1 METGKKKKK
10 SNEMWENPN
19 CWARA
24 SINQCKVGYTA
35 HGKVGD
41 VGLIHSNWEFGTQLI
56 CEK

>member
-1 METGKKKKK
+1 
-10 SNEMWENPN
+10 MWENPN